1 GARMPGPAGTGWA
14 TGHCG
19 DREAR
24 AAVEAY
30 PPPPYASQVPWENWS
45 PPEKPLPVLVP
56 QLPPDS
62 QAAMASQFTPPP
74 EYDGYELV
82 ATGRLDGC
90 CAEAAG
96 ARGVDADMAARSIHA
111 LRGCHVL
118 RCSRWPATI
127 ASGLAT
133 LCRLVHH
140 RAGQSARLPYTWRA
154 ISDSVSPGLTV

>member
-1 GARMPGPAGTGWA
+1 MPRPATTPPA
-14 TGHCG
+14 TAIRC
-19 DREAR
+19 DREAP
-24 AAVEAY
+24 AAVGAY

-82 ATGRLDGC
+82 TTGRLDGC

-96 ARGVDADMAARSIHA
+96 AGGVDADLAARSIHA

-118 RCSRWPATI
+118 SRSRWPATI

-133 LCRLVHH
+133 LWRLGPHS
-140 RAGQSARLPYTWRA
+140 AGPSAP
-154 ISDSVSPGLTV
+154 PP